1 MSDRRMTNFIYPYR
15 HAPSVRIHR
24 DGMGMK
30 SLVNEALA
38 RHEESRAKEEIEGTK
53 EPAPKSSEDEE
64 IQKIVD
70 ALNVSIKIVGCG
82 GAGSNTINRCS
93 EAGVMGAQLIA
104 LNTDAKHLLS
114 IHSPKKLLIG
124 KRLTKG
130 LGAGALPEVGEQ
142 AAHENEEE
150 IRTMVRDSHI
160 VFVTAGMGGGTGTG
174 TAQYVARL
182 SKEAGSLVMGVV
194 TMPFRSEG
202 KIRME
207 NAEAGLDKLRRFC
220 DTTIVIYNDKLLELV
235 PRLPID
241 AAFKVADEILMQCIK
256 GMTEIITKPGLV
268 NLDYADLMTIMKGGG
283 VAMIGIGESDE
294 DRDRIEYALNEALE
308 SPLLGEV
315 DLTHA
320 RGCMVRVVGGPDLTI
335 SEAEKAAEVV
345 GEKINPS
352 ARIIWGCSIEPE
364 LEKTV
369 RVLLVITGIKSK
381 SFLGKESASV
391 TRSTSS
397 TTPTEEDMDQVR

>member
-1 MSDRRMTNFIYPYR
+1 
-15 HAPSVRIHR
+15 
-24 DGMGMK
+24 MK

-38 RHEESRAKEEIEGTK
+38 RHEESRAKEEAERSK
-53 EPAPKSSEDEE
+53 EPAPKTAEDEE

-70 ALNVSIKIVGCG
+70 ALNVSIKIIGCG

-93 EAGVMGAQLIA
+93 EAGVMGAQLCA

-114 IHSPKKLLIG
+114 IHSPKKILIG

-142 AAHENEEE
+142 AAHESEEE
-150 IRTMVRDSHI
+150 IRTIVRDSHI

-182 SKEAGSLVMGVV
+182 AKEAGSLVMGVV
-194 TMPFRSEG
+194 TMPFKSEG

-315 DLTHA
+315 DLSHA
-320 RGCMVRVVGGPDLTI
+320 RGCLIRVVGGTDLTI
-335 SEAEKAAEVV
+335 SEAEKAAELV

-352 ARIIWGCSIEPE
+352 ARIIWGCSLEPD

-369 RVLLVITGIKSK
+369 RVLLVITGVKSK
-381 SFLGKESASV
+381 SFLGKEASSASRV
-391 TRSTSS
+391 VSS
-397 TTPTEEDMDQVR
+397 APASEEDMDVVR

>member
-1 MSDRRMTNFIYPYR
+1 
-15 HAPSVRIHR
+15 
-24 DGMGMK
+24 MK

-38 RHEESRAKEEIEGTK
+38 RHEETKAKEETEKK
-53 EPAPKSSEDEE
+53 EPSPKTAEDEE

-70 ALNVSIKIVGCG
+70 ALQVSIKIIGCG

-93 EAGVMGAQLIA
+93 EAGVMGAQLCA

-114 IHSPKKLLIG
+114 IHSPKKILIG

-142 AAHENEEE
+142 AAHESEEE
-150 IRTMVRDSHI
+150 IRTIVRDSHI

-182 SKEAGSLVMGVV
+182 AKESGSLVMGVV
-194 TMPFRSEG
+194 TMPFKSEG

-315 DLTHA
+315 DLSHA
-320 RGCMVRVVGGPDLTI
+320 RGCLVRVVGGSDLTI
-335 SEAEKAAEVV
+335 SEAEKAAELV

-352 ARIIWGCSIEPE
+352 ARIIWGCSVEPD

-369 RVLLVITGIKSK
+369 RALLVITGVKSK
-381 SFLGKESASV
+381 AFLGKETSSS
-391 TRSTSS
+391 TRISTSAAS
-397 TTPTEEDMDQVR
+397 PEEDIDLVR

>member
-1 MSDRRMTNFIYPYR
+1 
-15 HAPSVRIHR
+15 
-24 DGMGMK
+24 MGMK

-38 RHEESRAKEEIEGTK
+38 RHEEAKAREEVEGAKE
-53 EPAPKSSEDEE
+53 PSPKTAEDEE

-70 ALNVSIKIVGCG
+70 ALNVSIKIIGCG

-93 EAGVMGAQLIA
+93 EAGVMGAQLCA

-114 IHSPKKLLIG
+114 IHSPKKILIG

-142 AAHENEEE
+142 AAHESEEE
-150 IRTMVRDSHI
+150 IRTIVRDSHI

-182 SKEAGSLVMGVV
+182 AKEAGSLVMGVV

-315 DLTHA
+315 DLSHA
-320 RGCMVRVVGGPDLTI
+320 RGCLVRVVGGSDLTI
-335 SEAEKAAEVV
+335 SEAEKAAELV

-352 ARIIWGCSIEPE
+352 ARII
-364 LEKTV
+364 
-369 RVLLVITGIKSK
+369 
-381 SFLGKESASV
+381 
-391 TRSTSS
+391 
-397 TTPTEEDMDQVR
+397 

>member
-1 MSDRRMTNFIYPYR
+1 
-15 HAPSVRIHR
+15 
-24 DGMGMK
+24 MK

-38 RHEESRAKEEIEGTK
+38 RHEESKAREEEETK
-53 EPAPKSSEDEE
+53 APPQKTAEDDE

-93 EAGVMGAQLIA
+93 EAGVMGAQLAA

-114 IHSPKKLLIG
+114 VHSPHKILIG

-142 AAHENEEE
+142 AAHESEEE
-150 IRTMVRDSHI
+150 IRALVRDSHI

-182 SKEAGSLVMGVV
+182 SKEAGALVMGVV
-194 TMPFRSEG
+194 TMPFKSEG
-202 KIRME
+202 RIRME

-294 DRDRIEYALNEALE
+294 DRDRIEYALTEALE

-315 DLTHA
+315 DLSHA
-320 RGCMVRVVGGPDLTI
+320 RGVLVRVVGGPDLTI
-335 SEAEKAAEVV
+335 SEAEKAAELV
-345 GEKINPS
+345 GEKVNPS

-369 RVLLVITGIKSK
+369 RVLLVITGVKSK
-381 SFLGKESASV
+381 AFLGKESASPVRV
-391 TRSTSS
+391 TASS
-397 TTPTEEDMDQVR
+397 APASEDDIDVVR